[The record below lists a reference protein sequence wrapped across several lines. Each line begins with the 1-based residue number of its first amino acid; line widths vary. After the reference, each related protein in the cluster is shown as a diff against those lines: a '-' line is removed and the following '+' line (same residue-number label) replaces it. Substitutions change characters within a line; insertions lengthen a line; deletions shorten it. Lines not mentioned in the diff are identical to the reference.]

1 MSSKNAQMKSG
12 ASETFQ
18 YYIPNRSRQT
28 YEYYYHEI
36 NIKLPANLIIHSIQT
51 TNHGL
56 PWTSLR
62 VAETTD
68 YKLKIPHTHSNDTLS
83 SFSFS
88 ISSFEHPDHGY
99 KKE

>member
-56 PWTSLR
+56 P
-62 VAETTD
+62 
-68 YKLKIPHTHSNDTLS
+68 
-83 SFSFS
+83 
-88 ISSFEHPDHGY
+88 
-99 KKE
+99 